1 MYIVQPLAGSIV
13 GLLYIWG
20 HSKIGKNKDKEVQ
33 DTSISINVD
42 RGTKYHEQPPPWVY
56 LWPLIYGGA
65 LKMDNRDKVGQR

>member
-1 MYIVQPLAGSIV
+1 MYILQPLPGSIV

-42 RGTKYHEQPPPWVY
+42 LEGTKYHEQPPPWVY
-56 LWPLIYGGA
+56 LWPLILGGA
-65 LKMDNRDKVGQR
+65 LKMDNRDRVGQ